1 MLKLPTVN
9 DIRLH
14 FREALDRKDFVKD
27 KSGVDMLELCGVS
40 FLADEPFIFG
50 KVNEQY
56 VKAEIEWYDSMSL
69 NVNTIPGGPPKIW
82 QQVATLDGY
91 INSNYGWCIY
101 SDANFNQYISARNE
115 LVSNPDS
122 RRATMIYN
130 RPSMHKDYCKNGC
143 SDFMC
148 TNAVQY
154 LIRDNRLHAIV
165 QMRSNDVVFGYKNDR
180 AWQITVQKRLLD
192 NINAIRNSKYEIG
205 DLIWNASSLHVYS
218 RHFLIV

>member
-27 KSGVDMLELCGVS
+27 KSGVDMLELRGVS
-40 FLADEPFIFG
+40 FLADEPSIFG

-56 VKAEIEWYDSMSL
+56 VKSEIEWYDSMSL

-82 QQVATLDGY
+82 QQVATPDGY

-180 AWQITVQKRLLD
+180 AWQIVVQKRLLD

-218 RHFLIV
+218 RHFSIV